1 MMLKVKSQRIS
12 FIGCA
17 EILIGITARFLL
29 QEGVGLEK
37 FQE

>member
-1 MMLKVKSQRIS
+1 MILEVKNQLIS

-17 EILIGITARFLL
+17 EILIEITARFLL

-37 FQE
+37 FPE